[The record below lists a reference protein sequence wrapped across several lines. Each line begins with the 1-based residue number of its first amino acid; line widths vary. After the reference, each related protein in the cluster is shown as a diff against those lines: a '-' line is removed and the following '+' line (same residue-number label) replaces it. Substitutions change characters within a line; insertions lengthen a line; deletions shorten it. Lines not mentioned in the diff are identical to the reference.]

1 MLLFINLTAWALMIG
16 LALFGIRRGSGPIL
30 CIGIYVL
37 VFSIL
42 VALSAP
48 GLADALPPMVGAA
61 DEVNVGWW
69 QLVLFIPLL
78 ALAFPLGLFMNR
90 FWGHSL
96 EPFEEI
102 VGMFIGLAVAFIAV
116 RTLLGSVSMCA
127 SESEIHAAVD
137 QLFLVK
143 QTVALDGFHSAQHW
157 FSNLARAAEIGPPP
171 QPQP

>member
-1 MLLFINLTAWALMIG
+1 MLLCINITAWALIIG

-42 VALSAP
+42 VALCAP
-48 GLADALPPMVGAA
+48 GLADSLPPMIGADPA
-61 DEVNVGWW
+61 VNTGWW
-69 QLVLFIPLL
+69 QLVLFVPLL
-78 ALAFPLGLFMNR
+78 ALSFPLGFFMNR

-102 VGMFIGLAVAFIAV
+102 LGMFIGLAVAFIAV
-116 RTLLGSVSMCA
+116 RTLLGAVHMCS
-127 SESEIHAAVD
+127 SESEIHAAVN

-143 QTVALDGFHSAQHW
+143 QTVALDGFHSAQQW
-157 FSNLARAAEIGPPP
+157 FSNLARASELGPPP
-171 QPQP
+171 TPQP

>member
-1 MLLFINLTAWALMIG
+1 MLLFINIAAWALIIG

-42 VALSAP
+42 VTFAAP
-48 GLADALPPMVGAA
+48 GLANALPPMIGAS
-61 DEVNVGWW
+61 DVVNTGWW
-69 QLVLFIPLL
+69 QLVLFVPLL
-78 ALAFPLGLFMNR
+78 AMAFPLGLFMNR

-116 RTLLGSVSMCA
+116 RTLLGAVTMCA
-127 SESEIHAAVD
+127 SESDMHAAIN
-137 QLFLVK
+137 QLFLVR

-157 FSNLARAAEIGPPP
+157 LSNLARAAEFGPPPPP
-171 QPQP
+171 QP